1 MVAGMLDADRLRSLF
16 LGFFAERGHAILPS
30 ASLVPEGDP
39 SVLFTTAGVHPL
51 LPYLG
56 GRPHPAGRL
65 LADCQKCLRT
75 TDIDQVGDATHLT
88 FFEMLGNWSLG
99 AYFKRESITW
109 SHELLTRDDLLAI
122 APQRLWIS
130 VFAGNQATPADA
142 EAARIWGALGIPA
155 ERIVYLGEEHNWWTL
170 GPEGPCGPDTEVF
183 VDTTGTACQRGDAGC
198 RPGTCDCGRFL
209 EVWNNVFMTFQRR
222 GGQLLPLPQANVDTG
237 MGLERMLAVLNGAAS
252 VYQTAPL
259 EAIHQRIASLS
270 PTGVDERTSHPELI
284 RALRILTD
292 HLRSAVFILGDQAGV
307 LPSNQGRGYVLRRL
321 IRRAVR
327 ACQTLRIQPQRWAQ
341 TAELVIDRYSAVY
354 PELPE
359 HAGRISNGIIRESER
374 FEATLRRATAKLRR
388 EIARLRADGGDRIPA
403 EVAFHLYD
411 TDGLPVELT
420 SEIAREA
427 GLGLDVDGFER
438 LFVQHRQRSRPQ
450 RDQSTGQ
457 AQP

>member
-1 MVAGMLDADRLRSLF
+1 MLDADRLRSLF
-16 LGFFAERGHAILPS
+16 LAFFAERGHAILPS
-30 ASLVPEGDP
+30 ASLIAEGDP

-56 GRPHPAGRL
+56 GRPHPAGRR

-75 TDIDQVGDATHLT
+75 TDIAEVGDATHLT

-99 AYFKRESITW
+99 AYFKQESITW
-109 SHELLTRDDLLAI
+109 SHEFLTRDDLLAI
-122 APQRLWIS
+122 PPQRLWVS
-130 VFAGNQATPADA
+130 VFAGNQAVPADEESA
-142 EAARIWGALGIPA
+142 GTWRALGIPA
-155 ERIVYLGEEHNWWTL
+155 ERIVYLSEEHNWWTL

-183 VDTTGTACQRGDAGC
+183 VDTTGVACQRGDAGC
-198 RPGTCDCGRFL
+198 LPGTCDCGRFV

-222 GGQLLPLPQANVDTG
+222 GGELLPLPQANVDTG
-237 MGLERMLAVLNGAAS
+237 MGLERMLTVLNGAAS

-259 EAIHQRIASLS
+259 AGIHQRIASLS
-270 PTGVDERTSHPELI
+270 PTTVDERTSRPELV

-292 HLRSAVFILGDQAGV
+292 HLRGAVFVLGDPNGV

-327 ACQTLRIQPQRWAQ
+327 ACQTLGVQPQRWAR
-341 TAELVIDRYSAVY
+341 TAELVIERYGSAY

-359 HAGRISNGIIRESER
+359 HADRITNALVGEGER
-374 FEATLRRATAKLRR
+374 FEGTLRRATAKLRR
-388 EIARLRADGGDRIPA
+388 EIARLRAQGGDRIPA

-420 SEIAREA
+420 GELAREA
-427 GLGLDVDGFER
+427 GFDLDLDGFER
-438 LFVQHRQRSRPQ
+438 LFAQHQQRSRPQ
-450 RDQSTGQ
+450 PDRPADQ
-457 AQP
+457 AQS

>member
-1 MVAGMLDADRLRSLF
+1 MIDADRLRSLF
-16 LGFFAERGHAILPS
+16 LAFFAERGHAIIPS
-30 ASLVPEGDP
+30 ASLIPEGDP

-51 LPYLG
+51 LPYLL
-56 GRPHPAGRL
+56 GRPHPAGRR

-130 VFAGNQATPADA
+130 VFAGNQATPADTESA
-142 EAARIWGALGIPA
+142 GIWRSLGIPA
-155 ERIVYLGEEHNWWTL
+155 ERIVYLGEEHNWWAL

-183 VDTTGTACQRGDAGC
+183 VDTTGVACQRGDAAC
-198 RPGTCDCGRFL
+198 LPGTCDCGRFL

-222 GGQLLPLPQANVDTG
+222 GDHLLPLPQANVDTG
-237 MGLERMLAVLNGAAS
+237 MGLERMLTVLNGAAS
-252 VYQTAPL
+252 VYETAPL
-259 EAIHQRIASLS
+259 DAIHQRIASLS
-270 PTGVDERTSHPELI
+270 PTTVDERTSHPELV

-292 HLRSAVFILGDQAGV
+292 HLRSAVFILGDPNGV

-327 ACQTLRIQPQRWAQ
+327 ACQTLQIQPQRWAQ
-341 TAELVIDRYSAVY
+341 TAELVIERYGSVY
-354 PELPE
+354 PELAE
-359 HAGRISNGIIRESER
+359 HPQQISNAIIGEGER
-374 FEATLRRATAKLRR
+374 FERSLRRATTKLRR
-388 EIARLRADGGDRIPA
+388 EIARLRAEGGDRIPA

-411 TDGLPVELT
+411 TDGLPIEVT

-427 GLGLDVDGFER
+427 GFSLDLDGFER
-438 LFVQHRQRSRPQ
+438 LFAQHRQRSRPD
-450 RDQSTGQ
+450 RSVR
-457 AQP
+457 

>member
-1 MVAGMLDADRLRSLF
+1 MLDADRLRSLF
-16 LGFFAERGHAILPS
+16 LGFFAERGHVILPS

-75 TDIDQVGDATHLT
+75 TDIDQVGDTTHLT

-99 AYFKRESITW
+99 AYFKWESITW
-109 SHELLTRDDLLAI
+109 SHEFLTRDDLLAI
-122 APQRLWIS
+122 PPHRLWVS
-130 VFAGNQATPADA
+130 VFAGNQATPADE
-142 EAARIWGALGIPA
+142 EAAGIRRALGIPA
-155 ERIVYLGEEHNWWTL
+155 ERIVYLGEEHNWWAL

-183 VDTTGTACQRGDAGC
+183 VDTTGAACQRGEAEC
-198 RPGTCDCGRFL
+198 RPGTCDCGRFV

-237 MGLERMLAVLNGAAS
+237 MGLERTLTALSGVAS

-259 EAIHQRIASLS
+259 EAIHQQIASLS
-270 PTGVDERTSHPELI
+270 PTTVDERTSRPELV

-292 HLRSAVFILGDQAGV
+292 HLRSSVFILGDQSGV

-327 ACQTLRIQPQRWAQ
+327 ACQTLGIQPQRWAQ
-341 TAELVIDRYSAVY
+341 TAELVIDRYGSAY

-374 FEATLRRATAKLRR
+374 FESTLRRATAKLRR

>member
-1 MVAGMLDADRLRSLF
+1 MLDADRLRSLF

-30 ASLVPEGDP
+30 ASLIPEGDP

-75 TDIDQVGDATHLT
+75 TDIDQVGDTTHLT

-99 AYFKRESITW
+99 AYFKGESITW

-130 VFAGNQATPADA
+130 VFAGNQATPADE

-183 VDTTGTACQRGDAGC
+183 VDTTGTACQRGEAGC
-198 RPGTCDCGRFL
+198 RPGTCDCGRFV

-237 MGLERMLAVLNGAAS
+237 MGLERMLAVLGGVGS

-259 EAIHQRIASLS
+259 DAIHQRIASLS

-354 PELPE
+354 PELAE
-359 HAGRISNGIIRESER
+359 HADRIANALIGEGER
-374 FEATLRRATAKLRR
+374 FEATLGRATAKLRR
-388 EIARLRADGGDRIPA
+388 EIARLRAQGDNRIPA

-411 TDGLPVELT
+411 TDGLPLELT

-427 GLGLDVDGFER
+427 GVDLDIDGFER
-438 LFVQHRQRSRPQ
+438 LFDQHRQRSRPQ
-450 RDQSTGQ
+450 RDRSDGQ
-457 AQP
+457 GQP

>member
-1 MVAGMLDADRLRSLF
+1 MIDADRLRSMF
-16 LGFFAERGHAILPS
+16 LAFFAQRGHAIIPS
-30 ASLVPEGDP
+30 ASLIPESDP

-51 LPYLG
+51 LPYLL
-56 GRPHPAGRL
+56 GRPYPAGRL

-75 TDIDQVGDATHLT
+75 TDIDQVGDPTHLT

-109 SHELLTRDDLLAI
+109 SHEFLTRDDLLAI
-122 APQRLWIS
+122 PPRRLWIS
-130 VFAGNQATPADA
+130 VFAGNQATPADE

-155 ERIVYLGEEHNWWTL
+155 ERIVSLGEEHNWWAL

-183 VDTTGTACQRGDAGC
+183 VDTTGAACQRGEGGC
-198 RPGTCDCGRFL
+198 RPGTCDCGRFV

-222 GGQLLPLPQANVDTG
+222 GGHLLPLPQANVDTG
-237 MGLERMLAVLNGAAS
+237 MGLERMLTVLNGMAS
-252 VYQTAPL
+252 VYETAPL
-259 EAIHQRIASLS
+259 AAIHQRIASLS
-270 PTGVDERTSHPELI
+270 PATIDERISRPELI
-284 RALRILTD
+284 RALRVLTD
-292 HLRSAVFILGDQAGV
+292 HVRSAVFILGDQAGV

-327 ACQTLRIQPQRWAQ
+327 ACQALQIQPQRWAQ
-341 TAELVIDRYSAVY
+341 TAELVIERYGSVY
-354 PELPE
+354 PELAE
-359 HAGRISNGIIRESER
+359 HADRIASALVGEVER

-388 EIARLRADGGDRIPA
+388 EIARLRAQGGGRIPA

-411 TDGLPVELT
+411 TDGLPIEVT

-427 GLGLDVDGFER
+427 GVDLDIDGFER
-438 LFVQHRQRSRPQ
+438 LFAQHRHRSRSQ
-450 RDQSTGQ
+450 RDRSAGQ

>member
-1 MVAGMLDADRLRSLF
+1 MIDADRLRSMF

-30 ASLVPEGDP
+30 ASLVAEGDP

-51 LPYLG
+51 VPYLG
-56 GRPHPAGRL
+56 GRPHPAGSR

-75 TDIDQVGDATHLT
+75 TDIDEVGDATHLT

-109 SHELLTRDDLLAI
+109 SHEFLTRNDLLAI
-122 APQRLWIS
+122 SPRRLWIS
-130 VFAGNQATPADA
+130 VFAGNQATPADEESA
-142 EAARIWGALGIPA
+142 GIWRALGIPA
-155 ERIVYLGEEHNWWTL
+155 ERIVYLGEEHNWWAL

-183 VDTTGTACQRGDAGC
+183 VDTTGAACQRGDAEC
-198 RPGTCDCGRFL
+198 RPGTCDCGRFV

-237 MGLERMLAVLNGAAS
+237 MGLERMLTVLNGAAS

-259 EAIHQRIASLS
+259 DAIHQRIAGLS
-270 PTGVDERTSHPELI
+270 PTTVAELSSRPELA

-292 HLRSAVFILGDQAGV
+292 HLRGAVFILGDPNGV
-307 LPSNQGRGYVLRRL
+307 LPSNQGRGYVLRHL

-327 ACQTLRIQPQRWAQ
+327 ACQTLGVQPQRWAQ
-341 TAELVIDRYSAVY
+341 TAELVIERYGSVY
-354 PELPE
+354 PELAE
-359 HAGRISNGIIRESER
+359 HADRIASAIIGEGER
-374 FEATLRRATAKLRR
+374 FEATLGRATAKLRR
-388 EIARLRADGGDRIPA
+388 EIARLRAQGGDRIPA

-411 TDGLPVELT
+411 TDGLPIEVTGEL
-420 SEIAREA
+420 AREA
-427 GLGLDVDGFER
+427 GFDLDLDGFER
-438 LFVQHRQRSRPQ
+438 LFAQHRQRSRQQPN
-450 RDQSTGQ
+450 RSADP

>member
-1 MVAGMLDADRLRSLF
+1 MIDADRLRSMF
-16 LGFFAERGHAILPS
+16 LAFFAERGHAIIPS
-30 ASLVPEGDP
+30 ASLIPEGDP

-51 LPYLG
+51 LPYLL

-142 EAARIWGALGIPA
+142 ESAGIWRALGIPA
-155 ERIVYLGEEHNWWTL
+155 ERIVYLGEEHNWWAL

-183 VDTTGTACQRGDAGC
+183 VDTTGVACQRGDAAC
-198 RPGTCDCGRFL
+198 LPGTCDCGRFV

-222 GGQLLPLPQANVDTG
+222 GDHLLPLPQANVDTG
-237 MGLERMLAVLNGAAS
+237 MGLERMLTVLHGAAS

-259 EAIHQRIASLS
+259 DAIHQRIASLS
-270 PTGVDERTSHPELI
+270 PTTVDERTSHPELV

-292 HLRSAVFILGDQAGV
+292 HLRSAVFILGDPNGV

-327 ACQTLRIQPQRWAQ
+327 ACQTLQIQPQRWAQ
-341 TAELVIDRYSAVY
+341 TAELVIERYGSVY
-354 PELPE
+354 PELAE
-359 HAGRISNGIIRESER
+359 HADQISNAIIGEGER
-374 FEATLRRATAKLRR
+374 FERSLRRATAKLRR
-388 EIARLRADGGDRIPA
+388 EIVRLRAEGGDRISA

-411 TDGLPVELT
+411 TDGLPIEVT

-427 GLGLDVDGFER
+427 GFSLDLDGFER
-438 LFVQHRQRSRPQ
+438 LFAQHRQRSRPD
-450 RDQSTGQ
+450 RSVPDRTG
-457 AQP
+457 PH